1 MRVAHVLR
9 ALGPI
14 DAHSVRRDPLLR
26 WMLAIPVVLGL
37 AVRFGLPPLGRWMEG
52 RFGIAIADYYPLLGS
67 FLALAVP
74 AIYGAVIGFLLL
86 EQRDDG
92 TLAALHV
99 TPLTARGYAL
109 WRIAGPMAGSVVA
122 GLVVLQL
129 AGLPGPG
136 PAGQLVAVL
145 AAAPLAPAW
154 AFFMGAFAANKVQG
168 FALMKAAGV
177 VNWPPVIAWFV
188 SPELRRLFGV
198 CPTYWPVEVYWQLAA
213 GRSPGVPLVLGSLYL
228 AVLIALLLRRFERVT
243 RG

>member
-1 MRVAHVLR
+1 MRAVHVLK

-14 DAHSVRRDPLLR
+14 DALSLRRDAFLR
-26 WMLAIPVVLGL
+26 WMLAIPVLLGL
-37 AVRFGLPPLGRWMEG
+37 AVRFGVPPLGRWLDL
-52 RFGIAIADYYPLLGS
+52 RFGIAVADYYPLLGS
-67 FLALAVP
+67 FLGLAVP
-74 AIYGAVIGFLLL
+74 AVYGAVIGFLLL

-99 TPLTARGYAL
+99 TPLTAGGYAV
-109 WRIAGPMAGSVVA
+109 WRVAGPMAGSVAA

-136 PAGQLVAVL
+136 IGGQLVAVL

-154 AFFMGAFAANKVQG
+154 ALFLGAFAANKVQG

-177 VNWPPVIAWFV
+177 INWPPVIAWFV

-198 CPTYWPVEVYWQLAA
+198 CPTYWPMEVYWQLAA
-213 GRSPGVPLVLGSLYL
+213 GRSPAVPLVLGTLYL
-228 AVLIALLLRRFERVT
+228 AVLIAVLLRRFERVT